1 MHIFF
6 LFFIFQKLSCF
17 EIEFSLENIPKSILY
32 QTHDDSIY
40 NNYYVYSSKKDN
52 SNEDV
57 KIIYQTGKISNE
69 GQTFS
74 ILYNREYNL
83 FNNEFSNDDCSSN
96 SISSFLFCKENLK
109 HYFSGYLNIYK
120 TLDNL
125 YTNNKISK
133 KIFGQEYSND
143 KEKLKIYFGDI
154 SSMSPKKYSY
164 KCEINDFNNI
174 LLNYITLITED
185 NKDNRNI
192 SNIAINTNVEINSA
206 YNNIKGSYDIGSKI
220 FSYILTLPSFKDKCH
235 ISKIKSISYEDEYI
249 KLICDSD
256 TNIYY
261 LPKIVFSF
269 GKNNQ
274 LQLVLNPDM
283 FFNKQYDAFGEK
295 FFYISSI
302 EFSKINKNWIIGR
315 PLLNEANLIFS
326 LDEKDKY
333 IEFLYDTDKFFYKVD
348 ISSISALKKFVI
360 ILFSIIGIGI
370 VAFAFW
376 FVFIYLKKKKNN
388 IKMKD
393 FMEENVQSLNDI

>member
-295 FFYISSI
+295 FFYISSF
-302 EFSKINKNWIIGR
+302 EFSTINKNWIIGR

-333 IEFLYDTDKFFYKVD
+333 IEFLYDTDKFFYKVE
-348 ISSISALKKFVI
+348 ISSSSTLKKFVI

>member
-1 MHIFF
+1 MRRYY
-6 LFFIFQKLSCF
+6 
-17 EIEFSLENIPKSILY
+17 SI
-32 QTHDDSIY
+32 
-40 NNYYVYSSKKDN
+40 
-52 SNEDV
+52 
-57 KIIYQTGKISNE
+57 
-69 GQTFS
+69 
-74 ILYNREYNL
+74 
-83 FNNEFSNDDCSSN
+83 
-96 SISSFLFCKENLK
+96 
-109 HYFSGYLNIYK
+109 
-120 TLDNL
+120 
-125 YTNNKISK
+125 
-133 KIFGQEYSND
+133 
-143 KEKLKIYFGDI
+143 IYFGDI

-348 ISSISALKKFVI
+348 ISSSSALKKFVI

-376 FVFIYLKKKKNN
+376 FVFIYLKRKKQN

-393 FMEENVQSLNDI
+393 FMDENVQSLNDI

>member
-1 MHIFF
+1 MYIFF

-74 ILYNREYNL
+74 ILYNQEYNL

-125 YTNNKISK
+125 YSNNKITK

-143 KEKLKIYFGDI
+143 KEKLRIYFGDI

-302 EFSKINKNWIIGR
+302 EFSTINKNWIIGR

-348 ISSISALKKFVI
+348 ISSSSALKKFVI

-376 FVFIYLKKKKNN
+376 FVFIYLKRKKQN

-393 FMEENVQSLNDI
+393 FMDENVQSLNDI

>member
-83 FNNEFSNDDCSSN
+83 FNNEFSNDDCNLN

-125 YTNNKISK
+125 YSNNKITK

-143 KEKLKIYFGDI
+143 KEKLRIYFGDI

-295 FFYISSI
+295 FFYISSF
-302 EFSKINKNWIIGR
+302 EFSTINKNWIIGR

-348 ISSISALKKFVI
+348 ISSSSALKKFVI

>member
-83 FNNEFSNDDCSSN
+83 FNNEFSNDDCNSN

-125 YTNNKISK
+125 YSNNKITK

-143 KEKLKIYFGDI
+143 KEKLRIYFGGI
-154 SSMSPKKYSY
+154 SSMLPKKYSY

-174 LLNYITLITED
+174 LLNYITLIKED
-185 NKDNRNI
+185 NKENRNI
-192 SNIAINTNVEINSA
+192 TNIPINTNVEINSA

-376 FVFIYLKKKKNN
+376 FVFIYLKRKKQN

-393 FMEENVQSLNDI
+393 FMDENVQSLNDI

>member
-83 FNNEFSNDDCSSN
+83 FNNEFSNDDCNSN

-192 SNIAINTNVEINSA
+192 TNIPINSNVEINSA

-295 FFYISSI
+295 FFYISSF
-302 EFSKINKNWIIGR
+302 EFSTINKNWIIGR

-376 FVFIYLKKKKNN
+376 FVFIYLKRKKQN

-393 FMEENVQSLNDI
+393 FMDENVQSLNDI

>member
-1 MHIFF
+1 MYIFF

-376 FVFIYLKKKKNN
+376 FVFIYLKRKKQN

-393 FMEENVQSLNDI
+393 FMDENVQSLNDI

>member
-32 QTHDDSIY
+32 QTHDDS
-40 NNYYVYSSKKDN
+40 
-52 SNEDV
+52 
-57 KIIYQTGKISNE
+57 TGKISNE

-348 ISSISALKKFVI
+348 ISSSSALKKFVI

-376 FVFIYLKKKKNN
+376 FVFIYLKRKKQN

-393 FMEENVQSLNDI
+393 FMDENVQSLNDI

>member
-295 FFYISSI
+295 FFYISSF
-302 EFSKINKNWIIGR
+302 EFSTINKNWIIGR

-333 IEFLYDTDKFFYKVD
+333 IEFLYDTDKFFYKVE
-348 ISSISALKKFVI
+348 ISSSSTLKKFVI

-376 FVFIYLKKKKNN
+376 FVFIYLKRKKQN

-393 FMEENVQSLNDI
+393 FMDENVQSLNDI

>member
-83 FNNEFSNDDCSSN
+83 FNNEFSNDDCNSN

-125 YTNNKISK
+125 YSNNKITK

-143 KEKLKIYFGDI
+143 KEKLRIYFGDI
-154 SSMSPKKYSY
+154 SSMLPKKYSY

-185 NKDNRNI
+185 NKNNRNI
-192 SNIAINTNVEINSA
+192 TNIPINSNVEINSA

-274 LQLVLNPDM
+274 LQLVLNPDL

-295 FFYISSI
+295 FFYISSF
-302 EFSKINKNWIIGR
+302 EFSTINKNWIIGR

-348 ISSISALKKFVI
+348 ISSSSTLKKFVI

>member
-6 LFFIFQKLSCF
+6 FFFIFQKLSCF

-154 SSMSPKKYSY
+154 TSMSPKKYSY

-174 LLNYITLITED
+174 LLNFITLITED

-295 FFYISSI
+295 FFYISSF
-302 EFSKINKNWIIGR
+302 EFSTINKNWIIGR

-348 ISSISALKKFVI
+348 ISSSSALKKFVI

-376 FVFIYLKKKKNN
+376 FVFIYLKRKKQN

-393 FMEENVQSLNDI
+393 FMDENVQSLNDI

>member
-1 MHIFF
+1 MYIFF

-192 SNIAINTNVEINSA
+192 TNIPINSNVEINSA

-220 FSYILTLPSFKDKCH
+220 FSYILTIPSFKDKCH

-348 ISSISALKKFVI
+348 ISSSSALKKFVI

-376 FVFIYLKKKKNN
+376 FVFIYLKRKKQN

-393 FMEENVQSLNDI
+393 FMDENVQSLNDI

>member
-1 MHIFF
+1 MYIFF

-52 SNEDV
+52 SNEDM

-83 FNNEFSNDDCSSN
+83 FNNEFSNDDCNSN

-125 YTNNKISK
+125 YSNNKITK

-143 KEKLKIYFGDI
+143 KEKLRIYFGDI
-154 SSMSPKKYSY
+154 SSMLPKKYSY

-174 LLNYITLITED
+174 LLNYITLIKED
-185 NKDNRNI
+185 NKENRNI
-192 SNIAINTNVEINSA
+192 TNIPINTNVEINSA

-295 FFYISSI
+295 FFYISSF
-302 EFSKINKNWIIGR
+302 EFSTINKNWIIGR

-348 ISSISALKKFVI
+348 ISSSSALKKFVI

-376 FVFIYLKKKKNN
+376 FVFIYLKRKKQN

-393 FMEENVQSLNDI
+393 FMDENVQSLNDI

>member
-1 MHIFF
+1 MYIFF

-295 FFYISSI
+295 FFYISSF
-302 EFSKINKNWIIGR
+302 EFSTINKNWIIGR

-348 ISSISALKKFVI
+348 ISSSSALKKFVI

-370 VAFAFW
+370 VAFVFW

>member
-1 MHIFF
+1 MYIFF

-52 SNEDV
+52 SNEDM

-74 ILYNREYNL
+74 ILYNQEYNL
-83 FNNEFSNDDCSSN
+83 FNNEFSNDDCNSN

-125 YTNNKISK
+125 YSNNKITK

-143 KEKLKIYFGDI
+143 KEKLRIYFGDI
-154 SSMSPKKYSY
+154 SSMLPKKYSY

-174 LLNYITLITED
+174 LLNYINLIKED
-185 NKDNRNI
+185 NKENRNI
-192 SNIAINTNVEINSA
+192 TNIPINTNVEINSA

-295 FFYISSI
+295 FFYISSF
-302 EFSKINKNWIIGR
+302 EFSTINKNWIIGR

-348 ISSISALKKFVI
+348 ISSSSALKKFVI

-376 FVFIYLKKKKNN
+376 FVFIYLKRKKQN

-393 FMEENVQSLNDI
+393 FMDENVQSLNDI

>member
-83 FNNEFSNDDCSSN
+83 FNNEFSNDDCNSN

-192 SNIAINTNVEINSA
+192 TNIPINSNVEINSA

-295 FFYISSI
+295 FFYISSF
-302 EFSKINKNWIIGR
+302 EFSTINKNWIIGR

-333 IEFLYDTDKFFYKVD
+333 IEFLYDTDKFFYKVE
-348 ISSISALKKFVI
+348 ISSSSTLKKFVI

-376 FVFIYLKKKKNN
+376 FVFIYLKRKKQN

-393 FMEENVQSLNDI
+393 FMDENVQSLNDI

>member
-1 MHIFF
+1 M
-6 LFFIFQKLSCF
+6 
-17 EIEFSLENIPKSILY
+17 Y

-348 ISSISALKKFVI
+348 ISSSSALKKFVI

-376 FVFIYLKKKKNN
+376 FVFIYLKRKKQN

-393 FMEENVQSLNDI
+393 FMDENVQSLNDI

>member
-1 MHIFF
+1 MYIFF

-69 GQTFS
+69 GQTFL

-348 ISSISALKKFVI
+348 ISSSSALKKFVI

-376 FVFIYLKKKKNN
+376 FVFIYLKRKKQN

-393 FMEENVQSLNDI
+393 FMDENVQSLNDI

>member
-1 MHIFF
+1 MYIFF

-83 FNNEFSNDDCSSN
+83 FNNEFSNDDCNSN

-125 YTNNKISK
+125 YSNNKITK

-143 KEKLKIYFGDI
+143 KEKLRIYFGDI
-154 SSMSPKKYSY
+154 SSMLPKKYSY

-174 LLNYITLITED
+174 LLNYITLIKED
-185 NKDNRNI
+185 NKENRNI
-192 SNIAINTNVEINSA
+192 TNIPINTNVEINSA

-302 EFSKINKNWIIGR
+302 EFSTINKNWIIGR

-348 ISSISALKKFVI
+348 ISSSSALKKFVI

-376 FVFIYLKKKKNN
+376 FVFIYLKRKKQN

-393 FMEENVQSLNDI
+393 FMDENVQSLNDI

>member
-1 MHIFF
+1 MYIFF

-83 FNNEFSNDDCSSN
+83 FNNEFSNDDCNSN

-249 KLICDSD
+249 KLICDSN

-295 FFYISSI
+295 FFYISSF
-302 EFSKINKNWIIGR
+302 EFSTINKNWIIGR

-333 IEFLYDTDKFFYKVD
+333 IEFLYDTDKFFYKVN
-348 ISSISALKKFVI
+348 ISSSSALKKFVI

-376 FVFIYLKKKKNN
+376 FVFIYLKRKKQN

-393 FMEENVQSLNDI
+393 FMDENVQSLNDI

>member
-1 MHIFF
+1 MYIFF

-83 FNNEFSNDDCSSN
+83 FNNEFSNDDCNSN

-125 YTNNKISK
+125 YSNNKITK

-143 KEKLKIYFGDI
+143 KEKLRIYFGDI

-295 FFYISSI
+295 FFYISSF
-302 EFSKINKNWIIGR
+302 EFSTINKNWIIGR

-348 ISSISALKKFVI
+348 ISSSSALKKFVI

-376 FVFIYLKKKKNN
+376 FVFIYLKRKKQN

-393 FMEENVQSLNDI
+393 FMDENVQSLNDI

>member
-1 MHIFF
+1 MYIFF

-120 TLDNL
+120 TLDNF

-348 ISSISALKKFVI
+348 ISSSSALKKFVI

-376 FVFIYLKKKKNN
+376 FVFIYLKRKKQN

-393 FMEENVQSLNDI
+393 FMDENVQSLNDI

>member
-192 SNIAINTNVEINSA
+192 TNIPINSNVEINSA

-302 EFSKINKNWIIGR
+302 EFSTINKNWIIGR

-348 ISSISALKKFVI
+348 ISSSSTLKKFVI

>member
-1 MHIFF
+1 MYIFF

-83 FNNEFSNDDCSSN
+83 FNNEFSNDDCNSN

-125 YTNNKISK
+125 YSNNKITK

-143 KEKLKIYFGDI
+143 KEKLRIYFGDI

-315 PLLNEANLIFS
+315 PLLNEENLIFS

-348 ISSISALKKFVI
+348 ISSSSALKKFVI

-376 FVFIYLKKKKNN
+376 FVFIYLKRKKQN

-393 FMEENVQSLNDI
+393 FMDENVQSLNDI

>member
-1 MHIFF
+1 MYIFF

-185 NKDNRNI
+185 NKNNRNI
-192 SNIAINTNVEINSA
+192 TNIPINSNVEINSA

-302 EFSKINKNWIIGR
+302 EFSTINKNWIIGR

-348 ISSISALKKFVI
+348 ISSSSTLKKFVI

>member
-1 MHIFF
+1 MYIFF

-69 GQTFS
+69 GQTFL

-256 TNIYY
+256 TNIYH

-348 ISSISALKKFVI
+348 ISSSSALKKFVI

-376 FVFIYLKKKKNN
+376 FVFIYLKRKKQN

-393 FMEENVQSLNDI
+393 FMDENVQSLNDI

>member
-1 MHIFF
+1 MYIFF

-192 SNIAINTNVEINSA
+192 TNIPINSNVEINSA

-348 ISSISALKKFVI
+348 ISSSSALKKFVI

>member
-83 FNNEFSNDDCSSN
+83 FNNEFSNDDCNSN

-125 YTNNKISK
+125 YSNNKITK

-143 KEKLKIYFGDI
+143 KEKLRIYFGDI
-154 SSMSPKKYSY
+154 SSMLPKKYSY

-174 LLNYITLITED
+174 LLNYITLIKED
-185 NKDNRNI
+185 NKENRNI
-192 SNIAINTNVEINSA
+192 TNIPINTNVEINSA

-302 EFSKINKNWIIGR
+302 EFSTINKNWIIGR

-348 ISSISALKKFVI
+348 ISSSSTLKKFVI

-376 FVFIYLKKKKNN
+376 FVFIYLKRKKQN

-393 FMEENVQSLNDI
+393 FMDENVQSLNDI

>member
-1 MHIFF
+1 MYIFF

-133 KIFGQEYSND
+133 KIFCQEYSND

-220 FSYILTLPSFKDKCH
+220 FSYLLTLPSFKDKCH

-348 ISSISALKKFVI
+348 ISSSSALKKFVI

-376 FVFIYLKKKKNN
+376 FVFIYLKRKKQN

-393 FMEENVQSLNDI
+393 FMDENVQSLNDI

>member
-185 NKDNRNI
+185 NKNNRNI
-192 SNIAINTNVEINSA
+192 TNIPINSNVEINSA

-295 FFYISSI
+295 FFYISSF
-302 EFSKINKNWIIGR
+302 EFSTINKNWIIGR

-333 IEFLYDTDKFFYKVD
+333 IEFLYDTDKFFYKVE
-348 ISSISALKKFVI
+348 ISSSSTLKKFVI

-376 FVFIYLKKKKNN
+376 FVFIYLKRKKQN

-393 FMEENVQSLNDI
+393 FMDENVQSLNDI

>member
-348 ISSISALKKFVI
+348 ISSSSALKKFVI

-370 VAFAFW
+370 VAFVFW

>member
-1 MHIFF
+1 MYIFF

-133 KIFGQEYSND
+133 KIFDQEYSND

-376 FVFIYLKKKKNN
+376 FVFIYLKRKKQN

-393 FMEENVQSLNDI
+393 FMDENVQSLNDI

>member
-249 KLICDSD
+249 KLICDSN

-348 ISSISALKKFVI
+348 ISSSSALKKFVI

-376 FVFIYLKKKKNN
+376 FVFIYLKRKKQN

-393 FMEENVQSLNDI
+393 FMDENVQSLNDI

>member
-192 SNIAINTNVEINSA
+192 TNIPINSNVEINSA

-249 KLICDSD
+249 KLICDSN

-295 FFYISSI
+295 FFYISSF
-302 EFSKINKNWIIGR
+302 EFSTINKNWIIGR

-348 ISSISALKKFVI
+348 ISSSSALKKFVI

-376 FVFIYLKKKKNN
+376 FVFIYLKRKKQN

-393 FMEENVQSLNDI
+393 FMDENVQSLNDI

>member
-1 MHIFF
+1 MYIFF

-83 FNNEFSNDDCSSN
+83 FNNEFSNDDCNSN

-125 YTNNKISK
+125 YSNNKITK

-143 KEKLKIYFGDI
+143 KEKLRIYFGDI
-154 SSMSPKKYSY
+154 SSMSHKKYSY

-174 LLNYITLITED
+174 LLNYITLIKED
-185 NKDNRNI
+185 NKENRNI
-192 SNIAINTNVEINSA
+192 TNIPINTNVEINSA

-249 KLICDSD
+249 KLICDSN

-295 FFYISSI
+295 FFYISSF
-302 EFSKINKNWIIGR
+302 EFSTINKNWIIGR

-348 ISSISALKKFVI
+348 ISSSSALKKFVI

-376 FVFIYLKKKKNN
+376 FVFIYLKRKKQN

-393 FMEENVQSLNDI
+393 FMDENVQSLNDI

>member
-1 MHIFF
+1 MYIFF

-348 ISSISALKKFVI
+348 ISSSSALKKFVI

-376 FVFIYLKKKKNN
+376 FVFIYLKMKKQN

-393 FMEENVQSLNDI
+393 FMDENVQSLNDI